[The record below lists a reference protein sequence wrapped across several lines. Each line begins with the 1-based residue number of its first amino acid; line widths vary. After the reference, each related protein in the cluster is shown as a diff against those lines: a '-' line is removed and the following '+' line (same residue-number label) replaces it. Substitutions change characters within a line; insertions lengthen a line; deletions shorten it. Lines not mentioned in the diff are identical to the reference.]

1 MTFDP
6 KRLLTRLREQE
17 IRFVVIGGVAGVLH
31 GSPYATSNVDICA
44 ASDSNNLEA
53 LAAAL
58 RSLDAREWD
67 PEEEVETERQ
77 WFTETLRGQ
86 KVLSMATSL
95 GHLNVFLE
103 PPGVRDY
110 EKLAKGAVEYEISGG
125 PIAVAHIDDVIRMK
139 EMAGRDSD
147 RVVLPTLRKLAERRL
162 AAGSDSQS
170 DAESY
175 YFFSRRS
182 FAFASASR
190 RALLSPSRESIHPR
204 L

>member
-6 KRLLTRLREQE
+6 KGVLIRLREQE
-17 IRFVVIGGVAGVLH
+17 VRFVVIGGIAGVLH
-31 GSPYATSNVDICA
+31 GSPYATSNVDICIA
-44 ASDSNNLEA
+44 NDSGNRDA

-58 RSLDAREWD
+58 RSLDGREWD

-77 WFTETLRGQ
+77 WFIETLCGQ
-86 KVLSMATSL
+86 EVLSMTTSL

-125 PIAVAHIDDVIRMK
+125 PILVAHIDDVIRMK

-162 AAGSDSQS
+162 AAGSD
-170 DAESY
+170 
-175 YFFSRRS
+175 
-182 FAFASASR
+182 
-190 RALLSPSRESIHPR
+190 
-204 L
+204 